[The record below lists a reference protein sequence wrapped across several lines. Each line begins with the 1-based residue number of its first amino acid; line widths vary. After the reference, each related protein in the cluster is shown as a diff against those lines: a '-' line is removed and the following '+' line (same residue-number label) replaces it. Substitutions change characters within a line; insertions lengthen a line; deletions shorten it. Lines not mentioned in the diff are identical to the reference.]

1 MIKHGVTGT
10 VECLKEG
17 RRKYFYVRANV
28 KNWNTWPF
36 PSDAFPI
43 WRRKSRNK
51 KFKEGDEVIFQAVE
65 KDGDLR
71 AWRIKKLETDIEL

>member
-1 MIKHGVTGT
+1 MIKHGVRGT

-17 RRKYFYVRANV
+17 RRKYFYVQAEV

-43 WRRKSRNK
+43 FRGKARNK
-51 KFKEGDEVIFQAVE
+51 KFKEGDLVVFQAVE
-65 KDGDLR
+65 IKGDLR
-71 AWRIKKLETDIEL
+71 AWKIKKVDPDAE